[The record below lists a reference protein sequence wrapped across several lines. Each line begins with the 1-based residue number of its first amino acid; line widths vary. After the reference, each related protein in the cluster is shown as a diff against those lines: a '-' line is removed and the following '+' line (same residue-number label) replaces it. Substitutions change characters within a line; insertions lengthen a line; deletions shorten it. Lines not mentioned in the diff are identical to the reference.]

1 MRNVGFGCICK
12 TKAGRRVFFLVQVRE
27 TDSCRENY
35 EHPHVR
41 LPTRMEPSH
50 PLHPSLSMSGG
61 HPPRQRQRSSSEFS
75 EPDFLAYTARRGT
88 GQPLGL
94 QDDVD
99 CDCRMPCTEYRKL
112 LMGQRHSGRMMVPG
126 SAHPWSTRKSIACLF
141 PAACDPMREM
151 SDTAHSRGWQ
161 PGTSGESGC
170 RQSRHSA
177 PAAPAGFGGSATGP
191 EDVIGGMGLGRGCLP
206 ELSSTFIRTPPC
218 QLPRASQPSTTNE

>member
-151 SDTAHSRGWQ
+151 SDTAHSRDGS
-161 PGTSGESGC
+161 PGHPE
-170 RQSRHSA
+170 R
-177 PAAPAGFGGSATGP
+177 AAVGNRDIRPRPLRPGFGGVSHRTRRRHRGDGP
-191 EDVIGGMGLGRGCLP
+191 RSGLL
-206 ELSSTFIRTPPC
+206 T
-218 QLPRASQPSTTNE
+218 